1 MLRRIL
7 RRGRARG
14 TVCGCRRALILTWL
28 LAAGA
33 TAAETRTSVATP
45 YTMPE
50 PAEIAARVRAAGDA
64 ARWNAD
70 VVVVLDTTDV
80 AVRPSGIGTAVRH
93 SVVKILRDA
102 GVRTQAVQRFP
113 FDPHTNRLDLLAI
126 RVYRADGTVEEVP
139 VDSAV
144 EQPQPEW
151 GVFWGTRQYLLS
163 VPRLTVGDAVET
175 RSAMTGFNVAYLAGA
190 RTLAEARTLAR
201 AGTRAAA
208 GARTDSARGRPAEP
222 AAAGPAD
229 GERNA
234 RGEVLE
240 PPVPGHWHDEVH
252 FWSSVP
258 VIEKRYTVR
267 VPRDKPLQC
276 EVYNGE
282 LRSSVLFDGDE
293 LVYSFEKRNLAPFV
307 EEPAME
313 PVPNVATKL
322 LLATLP
328 SWEDKSRWLYAVSE
342 PHLTADDAIRA
353 KVAEITRGLTTDEEK
368 WTALNHWVAENIRY
382 AGTSRGMCEGYTIHD
397 IRETFR
403 DRAGVCKDLAG
414 MLAGMLRVAGFEAY
428 VVMTMARQRVDR
440 VPADQFNHAVT
451 CIRRPDGTLVLLDPT
466 WMPKSRDNWST
477 FEPGQHVVYGLP
489 EGRGLSTAP
498 EFPPEAN
505 LARWTLESTLDPR
518 GDLTTAVH
526 FTGTG
531 APETRIRRA
540 VAARPPD
547 DLPRL
552 VEETLPRLSPAAVLR
567 AVTLGDPVDFT
578 AAWQGRFEVAAPT
591 YALAAG
597 PQRFFRLPGLQMPLA
612 ERVVSDLLD
621 KTGPAERKYGL
632 KLWATRLAHITEDL
646 TLPPGWRVHDP
657 PPDVH
662 LDGPSAGLRFTL
674 THQPGRVR
682 YECVLTIKRW
692 IVPPDEYANFKE
704 VMEKLAE
711 LSARPLTCVVEDDHA
726 N

>member
-1 MLRRIL
+1 MSKRIS
-7 RRGRARG
+7 RRGRACC
-14 TVCGCRRALILTWL
+14 TVFGGRRALIVTSL
-28 LAAGA
+28 LAAGVA

-45 YTMPE
+45 VTVPE

-126 RVYRADGTVEEVP
+126 RVYRADGTIEEVP

-151 GVFWGTRQYLLS
+151 GVFWGTRQYLVS
-163 VPRLTVGDAVET
+163 VPRLAIGDAVET
-175 RSAMTGFNVAYLAGA
+175 RSAMTGFNVAYLA
-190 RTLAEARTLAR
+190 
-201 AGTRAAA
+201 AA
-208 GARTDSARGRPAEP
+208 GAGGGP
-222 AAAGPAD
+222 PAD

-276 EVYNGE
+276 EVYHGE
-282 LRSSVLFDGDE
+282 LRSSLLFDGDE
-293 LVYSFEKRNLAPFV
+293 LVYTFEKRHIAPLV

-353 KVAEITRGLTTDEEK
+353 KVAEITRGLTTDEER

-531 APETRIRRA
+531 APETRLRRA

-547 DLPRL
+547 DRPHL
-552 VEETLPRLSPAAVLR
+552 VEETLLRLSPAAVLR

-578 AAWQGRFEVAAPT
+578 AAWQGRFEVAAPA

-597 PQRFFRLPGLQMPLA
+597 PHRFFRLPGLQMPLA

-621 KTGPAERKYGL
+621 KTGPKERKYGL

-662 LDGPSAGLRFTL
+662 LDGPSAGLRFTF

-711 LSARPLTCVVEDDHA
+711 LGARPLTCVVEDDHA
-726 N
+726 H

>member
-1 MLRRIL
+1 MSRRTS
-7 RRGRARG
+7 RRGRVRC
-14 TVCGCRRALILTWL
+14 TVFGGRLALLLTPL

-33 TAAETRTSVATP
+33 AAAAELRTSVATP
-45 YTMPE
+45 PTVPE

-70 VVVVLDTTDV
+70 VVVVLDATDV
-80 AVRPSGIGTAVRH
+80 TVRPSGIGTAVRH
-93 SVVKILRDA
+93 NVVKILRDA
-102 GVRTQAVQRFP
+102 AIRGQAVQRFP

-126 RVYRADGTVEEVP
+126 RVYRADGTIEEVP
-139 VDSAV
+139 VAAAV

-151 GVFWGTRQYLLS
+151 GVFWGTRQYLVS
-163 VPRLTVGDAVET
+163 VPRLAIGDAVET
-175 RSAMTGFNVAYLAGA
+175 RSAMTGFNVAYLA
-190 RTLAEARTLAR
+190 T
-201 AGTRAAA
+201 A
-208 GARTDSARGRPAEP
+208 GAVPGGGPPAN
-222 AAAGPAD
+222 

-234 RGEVLE
+234 RGEVLQ

-252 FWSSVP
+252 FWTSVP

-276 EVYNGE
+276 EVYGGE

-293 LVYSFEKRNLAPFV
+293 LVYSFEKRDLAPFV

-342 PHLTADDAIRA
+342 PQLTADDAIRA

-382 AGTSRGMCEGYTIHD
+382 AGTTRGMCEGYTIHD

-403 DRAGVCKDLAG
+403 DRAGVCKDKAG
-414 MLAGMLRVAGFEAY
+414 MLAGMLRVAGYESY

-451 CIRRPDGTLVLLDPT
+451 CVRRPDGTLVLLDPT

-489 EGRGLSTAP
+489 EGKGLSTSP

-505 LARWTLESTLDPR
+505 HAHWVLESALDPG
-518 GDLTTAVH
+518 GDLATAVR
-526 FTGTG
+526 FSATG
-531 APETRIRRA
+531 APETRMRRA
-540 VAARPPD
+540 LAAVPPD
-547 DLPRL
+547 ERHRL
-552 VEETLPRLSPAAVLR
+552 VEETLPRLSPAAELR
-567 AVTLGDPVDFT
+567 AATLGDPVDFT
-578 AAWQGRFEVAAPT
+578 EPWQGRFEVAVPA

-597 PQRFFRLPGLQMPLA
+597 SQRLFRLPGLQLPLA

-621 KTGPAERKYGL
+621 KTGPKERKYGL
-632 KLWATRLAHITEDL
+632 KLSATRLAHITEDL
-646 TLPPGWRVHDP
+646 ALPPGWRVHDP
-657 PPDVH
+657 PADVN
-662 LDGPSAGLRFTL
+662 LDGPSAGLRFTF
-674 THQPGRVR
+674 TAEPGRVR

-692 IVPPDEYANFKE
+692 IVPPGEYANFKE
-704 VMEKLAE
+704 VMDKLAE
-711 LSARPLTCVVEDDHA
+711 LSARPLICVVEDSHA